1 MFIIIIIIISVVP
14 MMNTW
19 KLAAFPK
26 TTTIQFQ
33 GVLLDPLAESST
45 VRFHGRFKKGIFSL

>member
-1 MFIIIIIIISVVP
+1 MFIIIIISVVP

-26 TTTIQFQ
+26 TITTQFK
-33 GVLLDPLAESST
+33 GALLDPLAESPT